1 MTIPRLRLLPRAR
14 TGGYGNCN
22 SPRITGMCLWLKSPL
37 GHQQRPQLVWGFLR
51 FWGVGDS
58 CGTGAQRIAWPGQG

>member
-37 GHQQRPQLVWGFLR
+37 GHQQRPQLIWGFLR
-51 FWGVGDS
+51 FWGVGGLLRGRGPVNCLAGS
-58 CGTGAQRIAWPGQG
+58 G